1 MFKREVLDNK
11 SRADFTDIG
20 FKRTRF
26 PQLQDARPRD
36 RKRTMSDKPEKK
48 EVGAEAPAVAVEK
61 AKGGLMTK
69 TPVLLAGVM
78 IIEAIVLVAGLK
90 MFGGSPKQATGAELT
105 EKGEVAGK
113 GEKGGPADKK
123 KLTEIHVVD
132 DFRALNKAN
141 GHTYFFEITVVV
153 LAKGDAA
160 DKIKTAIDDRGALIK
175 DRLRTIIAESDPD
188 KLGGGAEPGL
198 ETFRRQV
205 KYQLDEIIGDGLIDE
220 VLVPKCIF
228 RSDY

>member
-1 MFKREVLDNK
+1 
-11 SRADFTDIG
+11 
-20 FKRTRF
+20 
-26 PQLQDARPRD
+26 
-36 RKRTMSDKPEKK
+36 MSDKPEKK
-48 EVGAEAPAVAVEK
+48 EATAEAPAAVEK
-61 AKGGLMTK
+61 PKGGLMTK

-90 MFGGSPKQATGAELT
+90 MFGGSPKPATGAELT
-105 EKGEVAGK
+105 EKGELAGK
-113 GEKGGPADKK
+113 GEKGGAADKK

-153 LAKGDAA
+153 LAKGEAA

>member
-1 MFKREVLDNK
+1 
-11 SRADFTDIG
+11 
-20 FKRTRF
+20 
-26 PQLQDARPRD
+26 
-36 RKRTMSDKPEKK
+36 MSDKPEKK
-48 EVGAEAPAVAVEK
+48 EGGAEAPPAAPEK
-61 AKGGLMTK
+61 PKGGLMTK

-90 MFGGSPKQATGAELT
+90 MFGGSPKPATGAELN
-105 EKGEVAGK
+105 EKGEPASK
-113 GEKGGPADKK
+113 GEKGAAADKK

-153 LAKGDAA
+153 LAKGESA

>member
-1 MFKREVLDNK
+1 
-11 SRADFTDIG
+11 
-20 FKRTRF
+20 
-26 PQLQDARPRD
+26 
-36 RKRTMSDKPEKK
+36 MSDKQEKK
-48 EVGAEAPAVAVEK
+48 EGGAEAPAAVEK
-61 AKGGLMTK
+61 PKGGLMTK

-105 EKGEVAGK
+105 DKGEPAGK
-113 GEKGGPADKK
+113 GEKGGAADKK

-153 LAKGDAA
+153 LAKGEAA

-188 KLGGGAEPGL
+188 KLGGGADPGL